1 MDVVTRVISDAAGAC
16 VCRGRRPAG
25 NPACRPA
32 WSAAAA
38 HPNQPPSRETFRA
51 AFSPPTLSPPRSEA
65 VARPR
70 PSVRTFQRRRRT
82 LGAVVIFGLASGLI
96 STGAFASDPAPADQI
111 IPRSVVAQSGD
122 TLWDIARTI
131 APTGDISELV
141 RELVRANGARIEAGQ
156 IVRLP

>member
-1 MDVVTRVISDAAGAC
+1 MATTIDPLLFTGSY
-16 VCRGRRPAG
+16 
-25 NPACRPA
+25 
-32 WSAAAA
+32 
-38 HPNQPPSRETFRA
+38 
-51 AFSPPTLSPPRSEA
+51 RSEA
-65 VARPR
+65 VARTR

-82 LGAVVIFGLASGLI
+82 LGAVIIFGLASGFI
-96 STGAFASDPAPADQI
+96 TTGAFASDPAPADQI

-156 IVRLP
+156 IIRIP